1 MVLVLVQILTSTLSF
16 MEKCNNLTMK
26 NSSIFTSFCLLCF
39 LSLSFTGTAQSL
51 DRFVIGVT
59 GGTATAGN
67 TQIEYTVGEMAVTT
81 LETGAFVLNQGFH
94 QSNPPFNTAV
104 EKPLQ
109 INLSYKLYPNPTNG
123 KVQLELE
130 AGEVVDLKIAVYDAQ
145 GRLTSVAAQD
155 FSRQKTINTVFDLS
169 QQASGL
175 YFIRVLSPNGEIAK
189 SFKVEKI

>member
-1 MVLVLVQILTSTLSF
+1 MKYSQIVSAFS
-16 MEKCNNLTMK
+16 
-26 NSSIFTSFCLLCF
+26 LLC
-39 LSLSFTGTAQSL
+39 LMGLSFTGTAQSL

-67 TQIEYTVGEMAVTT
+67 AQIEYTVGEMAVTT
-81 LETGAFVLNQGFH
+81 LETGAFILNQGFH
-94 QSNPPFNTAV
+94 QSNPPFNTAI

-109 INLSYKLYPNPTNG
+109 ISLSYKLYPNPTNG

-130 AGEVVDLKIAVYDAQ
+130 AGEVVDLKIAVYDVQ
-145 GRLTSVAAQD
+145 GRLTSVTAQN
-155 FSRQKTINTVFDLS
+155 FSRQKNINTEFDLS

-189 SFKVEKI
+189 SFKVEKR